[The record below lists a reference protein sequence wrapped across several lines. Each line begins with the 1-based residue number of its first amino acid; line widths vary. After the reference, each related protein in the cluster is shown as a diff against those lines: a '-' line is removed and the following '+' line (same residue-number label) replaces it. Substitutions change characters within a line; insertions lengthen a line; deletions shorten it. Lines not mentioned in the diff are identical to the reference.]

1 MDNTATSFTD
11 DAKRV
16 FWVIATTSDGSVGY
30 LMGRLAWGERRVR
43 AALRELGTAGAIERW
58 YDPAISARAIY
69 YRPVY
74 AVPVPR
80 PDPAR

>member
-1 MDNTATSFTD
+1 MSGTALSFTD

-16 FWVIATTSDGSVGY
+16 FWAIATTSDGSVGY

-43 AALRELGTAGAIERW
+43 ETLRDLEMVGAIERW
-58 YDPAISARAIY
+58 HDPEISARAIY

-74 AVPVPR
+74 AVKVPQLPR
-80 PDPAR
+80 